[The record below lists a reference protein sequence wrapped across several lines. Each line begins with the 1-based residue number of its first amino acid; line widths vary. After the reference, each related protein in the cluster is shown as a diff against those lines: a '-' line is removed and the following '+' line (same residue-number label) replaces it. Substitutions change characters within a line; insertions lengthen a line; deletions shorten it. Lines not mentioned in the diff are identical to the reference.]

1 MKNIMRSLKNKS
13 VKNFLVIPCARQ
25 TIDAFIE
32 HWHYSKNVNGI
43 KTDYCF
49 KLCDGTTMIG
59 AMMYG
64 KLSMAEVWKK
74 YVKEEKDLLELRRL
88 CCIDETPKNTESY
101 FIGATLKWLKK
112 NTSVKKII
120 SYADTTYNHNGTI
133 YKATNFKHLGFT
145 KAGKVIFYND
155 KLYHDKTIRT
165 KYNGQLKPFALK
177 ILNALKS
184 GQAKY
189 INTKPK
195 HIYLI
200 SLTRKKN
207 FVPNNYQ
214 YGLFV

>member
-1 MKNIMRSLKNKS
+1 MTHIMTSLKHKS
-13 VKNFLVIPCARQ
+13 VKNFSVIPCARH

-74 YVKEEKDLLELRRL
+74 YVDEEKDLLELRRL
-88 CCIDETPKNTESY
+88 CCIDDTPKNTESY

-112 NTSVKKII
+112 NTFVKKII
-120 SYADTTYNHNGTI
+120 SYADTTYNHEGTI

-145 KAGKVIFYND
+145 QAGKVISYND

-165 KYNGQLKPFALK
+165 KYRGKLKPFALK

-184 GQAKY
+184 GKAKY

-200 SLTRKKN
+200 NISRKKN

-214 YGLFV
+214 YGLL